1 METLKENEN
10 YRVRI
15 VSDDSGEK
23 PYDEGSVPILSRDFS
38 YYRGE
43 FEAVNEQGKQYEDVV
58 TEAWNRFNRDGDLLA
73 RFLRIFYGAYSVMED
88 SSQYNAYLAFDTAA
102 WRESVGLTDEFLE
115 SGPDADTF
123 DRSKIAE
130 GSLKE
135 IMAWANGE
143 VYGYVLERRFQTV
156 TRYIDPVSGVD
167 VREVE
172 ASDVWE
178 EIDSCYGFYG
188 WDAVKEAAE
197 EAFQRFE

>member
-15 VSDDSGEK
+15 VADDSGEK
-23 PYDEGSVPILSRDFS
+23 PYDEGSVPILSREFGS
-38 YYRGE
+38 YRGQ
-43 FEAVNEQGKQYEDVV
+43 FEAVNTQGEEYAATV
-58 TEAWNRFNRDGDLLA
+58 TDAWNRFNRDDDVLA
-73 RFLRIFYGAYSVMED
+73 RWLRIFHGAYSVLWD

-115 SGPDADTF
+115 SATGDN
-123 DRSKIAE
+123 SKIAE
-130 GSLKE
+130 GSLNE
-135 IMAWANGE
+135 IMAWADGE
-143 VYGYVLERRFQTV
+143 VYGYVLERRFKTV

-188 WDAVKEAAE
+188 WDSVKEAAE